1 MNNFIKQILPW
12 VGAAATGGVP
22 ALIGMAAKTVG
33 DVIGAQVGNSADE
46 IINAI
51 AGATP
56 DQILA
61 LKKADQDFALQ
72 MQAMGFKQASDLEKI
87 AADDRANAREREKTI
102 RDATPMCLAAG
113 ITIGF
118 FLILAYMVRYGIN
131 EQGGDAMLVMLG
143 ALGAAFSGVIN
154 YYFGSS
160 SGSAQKNE
168 IIGKLKG

>member
-51 AGATP
+51 AG
-56 DQILA
+56 
-61 LKKADQDFALQ
+61 DQDFALQ